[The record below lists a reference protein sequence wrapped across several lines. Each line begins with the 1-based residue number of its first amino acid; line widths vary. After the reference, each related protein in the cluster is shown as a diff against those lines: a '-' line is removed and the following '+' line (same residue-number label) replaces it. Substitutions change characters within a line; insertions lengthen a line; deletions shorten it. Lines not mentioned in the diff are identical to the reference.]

1 MPGLTALQVK
11 HAKSGRHADGRG
23 LYLVVRDSGSRAWV
37 LRTQVDGKRRDLG
50 LGSAS
55 RLSLAEART
64 KAADLR
70 ARLLRG
76 EEVGAKPALP
86 QPTVPTF
93 AEAARACHK
102 ALKGGWANKR
112 HSDSWLSSL
121 ENHIF
126 PAFGSVSVDAV
137 NSVMARDALAPIW
150 LTIPETA
157 RRVLQRI
164 GTVLDYAHIA
174 GWCPHEAALR
184 SVRKGLPRQP
194 ADTNHFVAMSYAEVP
209 GFIERLGALPA
220 AAGRDALLFTI
231 CTAVRSGETR
241 LAVWPEFD
249 LENGVWS
256 IPAARMKMKKA
267 HVVPLSVQAV
277 AILRRRWPLRTDDN
291 GLVFS
296 NTGEKPLSDM
306 TMTKVLRDLGLEKIT
321 VHGFRS
327 AFTDW
332 AAEQTDFPK
341 EVVDK
346 ALAHQLPDRVEA
358 AYRRTN
364 FFERR
369 RRLMDSWGR
378 YLAQDRVTPVALHAQ
393 RQAQERDGCQ
403 RQQGRD
409 AL

>member
-11 HAKSGRHADGRG
+11 NAKPGRHADGRG

-64 KAADLR
+64 KATELR

-76 EEVGAKPALP
+76 EEVRAKPAAP
-86 QPTVPTF
+86 KPSVPTF

-121 ENHIF
+121 ESHIF
-126 PAFGSVSVDAV
+126 PAFGRVSVDAV
-137 NSVMARDALAPIW
+137 NSVMVRDALAPIW

-164 GTVLDYAHIA
+164 GTVLDYAHIE
-174 GWCPHEAALR
+174 GWCPNEAALR

-194 ADTNHFVAMSYAEVP
+194 ADENHFVAMPYEELP
-209 GFIERLGALPA
+209 GFVRRLSTLPA
-220 AAGRDALLFTI
+220 AAGREALLFTI
-231 CTAVRSGETR
+231 YTAARSGETR
-241 LAVWPEFD
+241 LAKWPEFD
-249 LENGVWS
+249 LKSGIWS

-267 HVVPLSVQAV
+267 HVVPLSPSVV
-277 AILRRRWPLRTDDN
+277 AILRHRWTLRLSDD

-358 AYRRTN
+358 AYRRTD

-369 RRLMDSWGR
+369 RGLMDAWAQ
-378 YLAQDRVTPVALHAQ
+378 YMAAQAAEQLAMAA
-393 RQAQERDGCQ
+393 
-403 RQQGRD
+403 
-409 AL
+409 

>member
-1 MPGLTALQVK
+1 MILRPPRSTRIETLFPYTTLFR
-11 HAKSGRHADGRG
+11 S
-23 LYLVVRDSGSRAWV
+23 LYLVVRDRGSRAWV

-157 RRVLQRI
+157 RREI
-164 GTVLDYAHIA
+164 G
-174 GWCPHEAALR
+174 R
-184 SVRKGLPRQP
+184 
-194 ADTNHFVAMSYAEVP
+194 
-209 GFIERLGALPA
+209 
-220 AAGRDALLFTI
+220 
-231 CTAVRSGETR
+231 
-241 LAVWPEFD
+241 
-249 LENGVWS
+249 
-256 IPAARMKMKKA
+256 A
-267 HVVPLSVQAV
+267 HV
-277 AILRRRWPLRTDDN
+277 
-291 GLVFS
+291 
-296 NTGEKPLSDM
+296 
-306 TMTKVLRDLGLEKIT
+306 
-321 VHGFRS
+321 
-327 AFTDW
+327 
-332 AAEQTDFPK
+332 
-341 EVVDK
+341 
-346 ALAHQLPDRVEA
+346 
-358 AYRRTN
+358 
-364 FFERR
+364 
-369 RRLMDSWGR
+369 
-378 YLAQDRVTPVALHAQ
+378 
-393 RQAQERDGCQ
+393 
-403 RQQGRD
+403 
-409 AL
+409 